1 LGGIAMNKIEPYFL
15 NDSVIIPK
23 NIKEMSQ
30 QELEH
35 EIERLEKETAKNKA
49 KNQRLVAMV

>member
-1 LGGIAMNKIEPYFL
+1 MNKIEPYFL

-30 QELEH
+30 QELEQ
-35 EIERLEKETAKNKA
+35 EIKRFEKETAGNKSKNH
-49 KNQRLVAMV
+49 KNQFNI